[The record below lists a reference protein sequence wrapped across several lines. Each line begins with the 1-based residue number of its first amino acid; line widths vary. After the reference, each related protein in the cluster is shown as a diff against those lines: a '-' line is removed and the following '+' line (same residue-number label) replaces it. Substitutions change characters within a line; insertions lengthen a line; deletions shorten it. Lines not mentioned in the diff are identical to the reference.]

1 MRKINLTDVTISK
14 TEGFTFK
21 DKVEMAKIMDKLNF
35 ACVDLPIIT
44 NTQTD
49 SLLNK
54 TLAATLKEARISADA
69 TNDID
74 TAWDSIKD
82 AKRPILKISLPVS
95 TVQMEY
101 LSHVKPAKMIEII
114 DEKIKACKEKTINVE
129 FEAIDA
135 TRAEFDF
142 LKAAINT
149 AINAGAT
156 KITLCDTEGVMM
168 PDEFG
173 AFIAKIKEEIKEIS
187 DVDFAVSVV
196 NTLGLATAC
205 AFAAIKAGAN
215 EIKTDTSEIES
226 IVNVIDKRGEDLG
239 ISSSIRSNQLKTGL
253 KNAKVETKN
262 GEEKEVVKP
271 NVDVSGVDF
280 ALSEEDK
287 KETVI
292 KAAKTLGY
300 NLTEIEE
307 NNVYA
312 AFRRVALKKS
322 IVDSKEL
329 EVIIATSAFTA
340 PATYETVSYVINSG
354 NVIKATANIKLKFN
368 GEEIEGVATG
378 DGPIDA
384 AFTAINQIIGHEYEL
399 DDFQILTASVGSE
412 AAGRSIIKLRADNG
426 KLYAGNGISTDII
439 GASVRAY
446 VDAIN
451 KIIYEEA

>member
-14 TEGFTFK
+14 TEGLSFK

-44 NTQTD
+44 NAQTD

-54 TLAATLKEARISADA
+54 TLATTLKEARLSANA
-69 TNDID
+69 TDDIEG
-74 TAWDSIKD
+74 TWDSIKN
-82 AKRPILKISLPVS
+82 AKRPILKVSLPVS

-101 LSHVKPAKMIEII
+101 HCHVKPAKMLEVI
-114 DEKIKACKEKTINVE
+114 DAKVKACKEKTVNVE
-129 FEAIDA
+129 FEALDS
-135 TRAEFDF
+135 TRAEFGF
-142 LKAAINT
+142 LKDALNAAID
-149 AINAGAT
+149 AGAT
-156 KITLCDTEGVMM
+156 KVTVCDTEGRMM

-173 AFIAKIKEEIKEIS
+173 EFIGKLKNDLPKLS

-226 IVNVIDKRGEDLG
+226 IANVIDKRGADLG
-239 ISSSIRSNQLKTGL
+239 ISSSIKSNQLKTGF
-253 KNAKVETKN
+253 KNVKAQAQN
-262 GEEKEVVKP
+262 GAEKEVAKP
-271 NVDVSGVDF
+271 NVDVSNVDF
-280 ALSEEDK
+280 ALSEEDSQ
-287 KETVI
+287 ETVT

-300 NLTEIEE
+300 NLTEDEE
-307 NNVYA
+307 INVYS
-312 AFRRVALKKS
+312 AFKRVAGKKS

-340 PATYETVSYVINSG
+340 PATYEIENYVINSG
-354 NVIKATANIKLKFN
+354 NIIKATANIKLKYN
-368 GEEIEGVATG
+368 GEALEGVATG

-399 DDFQILTASVGSE
+399 DDFQVLTTSEGSE
-412 AAGRSIIKLRADNG
+412 AAGHTIIKLRADNG
-426 KLYAGNGISTDII
+426 KLYAGDGVSTDII
-439 GASVRAY
+439 GASIHAY

-451 KIIYEEA
+451 KIVYEEA